1 MYRQFIYQIKNVMS
15 TSQIRNALHLK
26 IEQLDESFLRVMYAM
41 TETYLK
47 EKADADL
54 EKEVENVP
62 PNASWKPLTEA
73 ELMERLAASA
83 AEYDKGNYLTIE
95 ELEKESEQW

>member
-1 MYRQFIYQIKNVMS
+1 MS

-26 IEQLDESFLRVMYAM
+26 IEQIDESFLRVMYAM

-47 EKADADL
+47 EKADAEL
-54 EKEVENVP
+54 EQEVKSVP
-62 PNASWKPLTEA
+62 PNASWKPLTEV

-83 AEYDKGNYLTIE
+83 SEYEKGNYLTMD
-95 ELEKESEQW
+95 ELEKESE

>member
-1 MYRQFIYQIKNVMS
+1 MNRQLIYQIKNAMS

-26 IEQLDESFLRVMYAM
+26 IEQIDERFLRVMYAM
-41 TETYLK
+41 AETYLK

-54 EKEVENVP
+54 EQQVGNIP
-62 PNASWKPLTEA
+62 PDANWKPLTEA
-73 ELMERLAASA
+73 ELMERLAASS
-83 AEYDKGNYLTIE
+83 AEYEKGNYMTFE